1 MELFH
6 IGWVAILA
14 ALVSGFILG
23 LLAAWALGV
32 FQRRQAREL
41 AETFKAQA
49 EAEKKEALDAFLE
62 TVKATFGDLSLQA
75 LSRSTGELLKMAGS
89 TLASEREMTV
99 KELDARKGLIDQQIQ
114 AMTVELANVSKLV
127 RDLEKDRVEK
137 FGELSSQLQAA
148 REQTEALARTTN
160 TLQEALASTRV
171 RGQWG
176 ERMAEDVLRLAGF
189 VENVNYLKQK
199 SLQNSG
205 TRPDFTFLLPR
216 DLTVNMDVKFPLDNY
231 LRYLEAD
238 TEAEKARLQSAFLK
252 DVRARIK
259 EITTR
264 DYINP
269 EENTLDYVLLFI
281 PNEQIYAFIQEQDAG
296 VLDTALKN
304 KVVVCSPLTLFA
316 VLAVIRQAV
325 DNFAVEQTSREIL
338 SLLGAFRKQWDA
350 FLKKM
355 EVLGKRISDAQKEYD
370 ALVTTRRRQLE
381 RPLDRIDE
389 LRERRGIE
397 AAPPLMQDPGQGR
410 EEG

>member
-6 IGWVAILA
+6 IGWVAIPA

-49 EAEKKEALDAFLE
+49 ETEKKEALDAFLE

-89 TLASEREMTV
+89 TLASERQMTV

-216 DLTVNMDVKFPLDNY
+216 DLTLNMDVKFPLDNY

-238 TEAEKARLQSAFLK
+238 TEAEKARLFLEGRPRKDQGNHHPRLYQSRGEHPGLC
-252 DVRARIK
+252 V
-259 EITTR
+259 
-264 DYINP
+264 
-269 EENTLDYVLLFI
+269 
-281 PNEQIYAFIQEQDAG
+281 
-296 VLDTALKN
+296 ALHSQRTDLC
-304 KVVVCSPLTLFA
+304 VHPGT
-316 VLAVIRQAV
+316 
-325 DNFAVEQTSREIL
+325 
-338 SLLGAFRKQWDA
+338 G
-350 FLKKM
+350 
-355 EVLGKRISDAQKEYD
+355 
-370 ALVTTRRRQLE
+370 RRR
-381 RPLDRIDE
+381 
-389 LRERRGIE
+389 
-397 AAPPLMQDPGQGR
+397 PGHGPQ
-410 EEG
+410 E

>member
-89 TLASEREMTV
+89 TLASERQMTV

-216 DLTVNMDVKFPLDNY
+216 DLTLNMDVKFPLDNY

-338 SLLGAFRKQWDA
+338 SLLGAFRKQWEA
-350 FLKKM
+350 FVKKM
-355 EVLGKRISDAQKEYD
+355 DLLGKRISDAQKEYD
-370 ALVTTRRRQLE
+370 ALLTTRRRQLE

>member
-216 DLTVNMDVKFPLDNY
+216 DLTLNMDVKFPLDNY

-338 SLLGAFRKQWDA
+338 SLLGAFRKQWEA
-350 FLKKM
+350 FVKKM
-355 EVLGKRISDAQKEYD
+355 DLLGKRISDAQKEYD
-370 ALVTTRRRQLE
+370 ALLTTRRRQLE

-389 LRERRGIE
+389 L
-397 AAPPLMQDPGQGR
+397 
-410 EEG
+410 